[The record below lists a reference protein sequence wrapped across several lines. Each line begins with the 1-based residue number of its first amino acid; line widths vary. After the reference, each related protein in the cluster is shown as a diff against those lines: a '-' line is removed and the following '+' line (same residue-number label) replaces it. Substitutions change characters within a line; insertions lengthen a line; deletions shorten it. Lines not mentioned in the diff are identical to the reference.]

1 VDGFSRHTDMIHPIR
16 FPERPDE
23 KYPDLAGL
31 RADLFELLPRHV
43 TVGQLLAS
51 SNMYPPDLMMWAFL
65 QRSCGVLDGFLG
77 TFDTWN
83 ILVSGPLVRM
93 QIDSLTRLSYVA
105 TCPDMD
111 AVATEML
118 DGREFRKMRDPSG
131 KVLTDHRLAELAEE
145 RHAWLKPVYDRASG
159 WVHFSPTHVFLGT
172 QADQGKFVQHL
183 PLQPDTLDEKL
194 LAEMLGAMTQATGEL
209 LDYLELWG
217 EHKQRIAAG
226 NEAPT
231 DG

>member
-1 VDGFSRHTDMIHPIR
+1 MIHPIR
-16 FPERPDE
+16 FPQRPEE
-23 KYPDLAGL
+23 KHPELAGL
-31 RADLFELLPRHV
+31 RTDLVDLLPRHV

-51 SNMYPPDLMMWAFL
+51 SDMYPPDLLMWAFL
-65 QRSCGVLDGFLG
+65 QRSYSVLDGFLA
-77 TFDTWN
+77 TFDAWN
-83 ILVSGPLVRM
+83 VLVSGPLVRM

-118 DGREFRKMRDPSG
+118 GGGEFRKMHDSSG
-131 KVLTDHRLAELAEE
+131 KALTDRRLVELAGE
-145 RHAWLKPVYDRASG
+145 RHAWLKPVYERASG

-172 QADQGKFVQHL
+172 QAEEGKFVQRL
-183 PLQPDTLDEKL
+183 PLNPDTLDETL
-194 LAEMLGAMTQATGEL
+194 LAEMLGAMRQATGEL
-209 LDYLELWG
+209 LKYLELWG
-217 EHKQRIAAG
+217 EHKQSIAAG

>member
-1 VDGFSRHTDMIHPIR
+1 
-16 FPERPDE
+16 
-23 KYPDLAGL
+23 
-31 RADLFELLPRHV
+31 
-43 TVGQLLAS
+43 
-51 SNMYPPDLMMWAFL
+51 MYPPDLLMWAFL
-65 QRSCGVLDGFLG
+65 QRSYGALDGFLG
-77 TFDTWN
+77 TFDAWN

-118 DGREFRKMRDPSG
+118 DGREFRKMRDSTG
-131 KVLTDHRLAELAEE
+131 ELLSDRRLVELAEE

-172 QADQGKFVQHL
+172 QAKQGKFIQRL
-183 PLQPDTLDEKL
+183 PLNPDTLDEKL

-209 LDYLELWG
+209 LDYLELRG
-217 EHKQRIAAG
+217 EHKRSITAG
-226 NEAPT
+226 DEAPT